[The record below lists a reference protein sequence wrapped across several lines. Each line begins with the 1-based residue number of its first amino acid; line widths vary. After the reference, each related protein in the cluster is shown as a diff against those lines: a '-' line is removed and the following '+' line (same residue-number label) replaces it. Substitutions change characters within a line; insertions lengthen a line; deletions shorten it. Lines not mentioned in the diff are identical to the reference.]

1 MLKYNKVSNWSY
13 YNSKFNEENTGF
25 SCNIKGKYGEKERNA
40 TKSELYLLISAVV
53 YVNIN

>member
-53 YVNIN
+53 